1 MAAQSGMVAE
11 VVYRPANN
19 TRLRNRLA
27 RMSTAEQALVR
38 ELAAG
43 AVPALEGVPPAR
55 QAELLEGAYALAR
68 YQGSERRVGHVAAA
82 RTSSDLL
89 LTRSRLPAG
98 TALDPPMP
106 AVR

>member
-68 YQGSERRVGHVAAA
+68 YQDSERRVDNVAAA
-82 RTSSDLL
+82 LNSRLL
-89 LTRSRLPAG
+89 VLHSSRLPAG
-98 TALDPPMP
+98 TALEPPMP
-106 AVR
+106 E